1 MNYSRI
7 WRRYN
12 GAIVFSAL
20 LLASLVYGHKDV
32 QRNMQSMSI
41 ARETIA
47 SNESKQRLLD
57 EQFQREQQAAHI
69 AEQRYKSGC
78 VMVVSANSPR
88 NLATLVKGEPI
99 LDRTTKKPLPLNT
112 VVCDG
117 IGNTGVIEQNSKGLL
132 VVGQIAF
139 TGNRELAIDTIKKI
153 RGAKVYY
160 VTPSKED

>member
-7 WRRYN
+7 WRRHS
-12 GAIVFSAL
+12 GAIIFSTL
-20 LLASLVYGHKDV
+20 ILGSLAFGHKDI
-32 QRNMQSMSI
+32 QQNMQSLSV

-47 SNESKQRLLD
+47 VNENKQRLLN
-57 EQFQREQQAAHI
+57 EQFQREQQSAKI

-78 VMVVSANSPR
+78 VMVVAASSPR

-99 LDRTTKKPLPLNT
+99 FDRTTKKPLPLNT

-117 IGNTGVIEQNSKGLL
+117 IGNTGVIVQSSDGL
-132 VVGQIAF
+132 VVGQMAF
-139 TGNRELAIDTIKKI
+139 TGNRELAIDTIRKI